1 MNTLVS
7 ILQALKVSLLFLIFG
22 LIPFVLVVIAIVSLI
37 SMGFGF
43 DFKVLYANEGVDT
56 GSVLGN
62 LGLLIVAS
70 FIFFVGLFKAIGDI
84 AEAALLE

>member
-1 MNTLVS
+1 VNTLVS
-7 ILQALKVSLLFLIFG
+7 IFQALKVSLIFLIFG

-43 DFKVLYANEGVDT
+43 DFKVLYANEGVDV

-62 LGLLIVAS
+62 LGLLILGS